1 MRRKKSHWE
10 VRTRNGKESKW
21 ESEIRGKAAVRRSE
35 VREKRKREGK
45 IYGFGW
51 SRVNALVVLVRK
63 RCTQSYPLRV

>member
-35 VREKRKREGK
+35 VREKKEKGR
-45 IYGFGW
+45 
-51 SRVNALVVLVRK
+51 
-63 RCTQSYPLRV
+63 